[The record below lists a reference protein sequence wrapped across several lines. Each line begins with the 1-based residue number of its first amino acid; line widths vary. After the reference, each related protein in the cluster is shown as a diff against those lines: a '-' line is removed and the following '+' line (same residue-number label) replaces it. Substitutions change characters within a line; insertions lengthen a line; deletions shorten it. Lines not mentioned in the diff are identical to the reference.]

1 MLMEIES
8 KIMEYL
14 AIERDA
20 LNLVSETISGL
31 TEAVEEV
38 FEAEESCL
46 QSTWIENLELA
57 KHLGLSLR
65 TLQSYRERG
74 IIGYSLMGRKIYYRR
89 SEINELLKSGRLSKT
104 EI

>member
-1 MLMEIES
+1 
-8 KIMEYL
+8 MEYL

-20 LNLVSETISGL
+20 LNWVSDTINDLSG
-31 TEAVEEV
+31 AIDEV
-38 FEAEESCL
+38 FVAEESCL
-46 QSTWIENLELA
+46 QSTWIENSELA

-74 IIGYSLMGRKIYYRR
+74 VIGYSLMGRKIYYRR

-104 EI
+104 KI